1 MKSAPQT
8 GAASAEQEIKKGIGT
23 GGDERKRTG
32 GAASGIK
39 AAPKPL
45 IQPKLWVALFCVI
58 VAIMAGS
65 LFRVTR
71 LYQATMAQAD
81 SLKAELVLEE
91 AEKTRLTS
99 ERDYMTTS
107 AYIEREARIEY
118 GYIYPSD
125 IRFVAALEP
134 LDDELDGLDD
144 LYEAGEDWDGEEF
157 GQAVEVVASGE

>member
-1 MKSAPQT
+1 MKGAPGT
-8 GAASAEQEIKKGIGT
+8 STAAEQEIKKGIDM

-32 GAASGIK
+32 GSASGIK
-39 AAPKPL
+39 AASKPL
-45 IQPKLWVALFCVI
+45 IQPRLWVALFCVI

-81 SLKAELVLEE
+81 SLKAELAMEE
-91 AEKTRLTS
+91 AEKARLTS

-107 AYIEREARIEY
+107 AYIEREARVEY

-134 LDDELDGLDD
+134 MDNELDRMDD
-144 LYEAGEDWDGEEF
+144 LYEAGEDWDSEEF
-157 GQAVEVVASGE
+157 GQAVEVFSPRE